1 MYCFCFL
8 CHFQREGTILLAVF
22 DWTHRFIG
30 TLGDLDPFYELFERG
45 GTTLFIYFVGKL
57 CWLLAEVSFYGKS
70 STRRPGHLDQVI
82 LLVWPNL

>member
-8 CHFQREGTILLAVF
+8 CHFQREGTILLAIF
-22 DWTHRFIG
+22 DRTHRFNG
-30 TLGDLDPFYELFERG
+30 NLGDLDPFYELFERG

-57 CWLLAEVSFYGKS
+57 CWLLAEVSFHGNS

-82 LLVWPNL
+82 LLVWLNL